1 MRLAVV
7 HLHFP
12 LFFFLFFFLLRST
25 PSHGMLSISG
35 SHALYTRPTTT
46 LTVKFPLKLHY
57 SVGPMYYSRDPQA
70 SFFNKIFIKNG
81 SHSTIHTFKNY
92 FATIFS
98 VFSKISI
105 SKRTRSLSLSHL
117 SSSPSWLSNFNISLL
132 MNIMILSKFKFFFF
146 FLFSF
151 LRIPL

>member
-57 SVGPMYYSRDPQA
+57 SVGPMHYSRDPQA

-105 SKRTRSLSLSHL
+105 SKRTRNLSLSLICHHL
-117 SSSPSWLSNFNISLL
+117 LHDSPTST
-132 MNIMILSKFKFFFF
+132 
-146 FLFSF
+146 FLF
-151 LRIPL
+151 

>member
-12 LFFFLFFFLLRST
+12 PFFYLFFFLLRST

-35 SHALYTRPTTT
+35 FHALYTRPITT

-57 SVGPMYYSRDPQA
+57 SVGPMHYSRDPQA

-81 SHSTIHTFKNY
+81 SHGTIHTFKNY
-92 FATIFS
+92 FATMFSIFS
-98 VFSKISI
+98 FQQ
-105 SKRTRSLSLSHL
+105 SKRYPNEPLM
-117 SSSPSWLSNFNISLL
+117 WFMLL
-132 MNIMILSKFKFFFF
+132 CNLNEVPNSF
-146 FLFSF
+146 FLVCYLFHGFSPLWFSNDHF
-151 LRIPL
+151 LLVQA